1 MNGQLLGGRYQIIQ
15 VLAQGGFGQTYLA
28 NDTHR
33 PGHPV
38 CVVKQLR
45 PTKQNPELMPKI
57 QLWFKNEAEIL
68 ERLGLHDQIPQLLAY
83 FEEDKEFYLV
93 QEYIAGHT
101 LTHELILG
109 QPWDSKRV
117 TNLLTSI
124 LEILQFVHS
133 YGVIHRDVKPSNLI
147 RRQTDD
153 KLVLIDFG
161 TVKQIPPLDG
171 EGLQNLT
178 MAVGTPAYMPPEQI
192 YGYPQ
197 LNSDV
202 YAVGVIGIQAAS
214 GLSAQEIKTLIDP
227 NSPYAGIKNWR
238 DGASIS
244 QELTE
249 ILEKMV
255 ESDRRQRYQKVDDVL
270 QNLQKIDQ
278 PSRTF
283 AIESRSPLFS
293 HSTGSDVT
301 RIEATPQHQFLAK
314 WLPIGLG
321 VITLAI
327 ATAAGLYFF
336 LVPKSLIPKE
346 DNPTD
351 NQEQTSLRG
360 KEEGYILARVVAAH
374 ESFVWSVALSADGQT
389 LASGSEDKT
398 IKIWQAVT
406 GKLLHTLRAH
416 SENVRAVSLSADG
429 QTLVSGS
436 GDNTIKIWQTR
447 TGQLLNTLKGHSQPV
462 WSLTLSRDGQTLV
475 SGGQDNTIKI
485 WNVRTGELL
494 KTLNGHKSAVFSL
507 ALTPD
512 GLTVVSGS
520 QDKTIKIW
528 NLQTGKLIRTL
539 EDHTDAVRSVAISP
553 DGQKFASGSWDN
565 TVKIWDITTGKL
577 LRTIQGHSDRV
588 VAVAFGFDGETLA
601 SASVDKTVKIWDLQT
616 GNLYQTLSGHS
627 DWVLTMTMS
636 SWGHILVSGSRDR
649 TMRIWK

>member
-28 NDTHR
+28 HDAHR

-83 FEEDKEFYLV
+83 FEENKEFYLV

-101 LTHELILG
+101 LSQELILG

-117 TNLLTSI
+117 TNLLTGI

-161 TVKQIPPLDG
+161 TVKQIPPLDEQG
-171 EGLQNLT
+171 VPNLT
-178 MAVGTPAYMPPEQI
+178 MAVGTPAYMPPEQV

-197 LNSDV
+197 LNSDI

-214 GLSAQEIKTLIDP
+214 GLSAQEVKTLIDP
-227 NSPYAGIKNWR
+227 NSPYASIKDWR
-238 DGASIS
+238 DSTSIS
-244 QELTE
+244 QELTD

-255 ESDRRQRYQKVDDVL
+255 ESDRRQRYQTVDDVL
-270 QNLQKIDQ
+270 QELQKIDQ

-283 AIESRSPLFS
+283 AIESRSPIFS
-293 HSTGSDVT
+293 NSTDLTVT
-301 RIEATPQHQFLAK
+301 VSNSPPQQQFLTK

-321 VITLAI
+321 VMTLAI
-327 ATAAGLYFF
+327 ATAGGLYFF
-336 LVPKSLIPKE
+336 LVPNSPVPKE
-346 DNPTD
+346 GNTTVSQQPKP
-351 NQEQTSLRG
+351 SS
-360 KEEGYILARVVAAH
+360 KEEGYTLARVVAAH

-398 IKIWQAVT
+398 IKIWQVNT
-406 GKLLHTLRAH
+406 GTLLHTLKSH

-429 QTLVSGS
+429 QTLASGS

-447 TGQLLNTLKGHSQPV
+447 TGQLLNTLRGHSQPV
-462 WSLTLSRDGQTLV
+462 WSVTLSRDGQTLV
-475 SGGQDNTIKI
+475 SGSEDNTIKI

-494 KTLNGHKSAVFSL
+494 RTLNGHTSAVFSL

-512 GLTVVSGS
+512 GLTLVSGS

-539 EDHTDAVRSVAISP
+539 EDHTDAVRSVTISP

-565 TVKIWDITTGKL
+565 TIKVWNITTGKL
-577 LRTIQGHSDRV
+577 LRSISGHSDRV

-627 DWVLTMTMS
+627 DWVLSMTMS

>member
-28 NDTHR
+28 NDAHR

-68 ERLGLHDQIPQLLAY
+68 EKLGLHDRIPQLLAY
-83 FEEDKEFYLV
+83 FEENKEFYLV

-109 QPWDSKRV
+109 HPWDSKRV
-117 TNLLTSI
+117 TDLLTGI

-147 RRQTDD
+147 RRQTDS

-171 EGLQNLT
+171 QSVPNLT
-178 MAVGTPAYMPPEQI
+178 MAVGTPAYMPPEQV

-197 LNSDV
+197 LNSDI

-214 GLSAQEIKTLIDP
+214 GLSAQEVKTLIDP

-238 DGASIS
+238 DSSAIS
-244 QELTE
+244 QELAE

-255 ESDRRQRYQKVDDVL
+255 ESDRRLRYQTAEEVL
-270 QNLQKIDQ
+270 KGLQKIDP
-278 PSRTF
+278 PSQTL

-293 HSTGSDVT
+293 NSTVSNVT
-301 RIEATPQHQFLAK
+301 KIESTPQEQFLTK
-314 WLPIGLG
+314 WLPVGLG
-321 VITLAI
+321 VIALAI

-336 LVPKSLIPKE
+336 LVPKSPLSKE
-346 DNPTD
+346 DNPEPS
-351 NQEQTSLRG
+351 QEQPTPSR
-360 KEEGYILARVVAAH
+360 KEGYTLARVVAAH
-374 ESFVWSVALSADGQT
+374 DSFVWSVALSADGQT

-398 IKIWQAVT
+398 IKIWQAGT
-406 GKLLHTLRAH
+406 GKLLHTLKSH
-416 SENVRAVSLSADG
+416 SENVRAVTLSADG

-447 TGQLLNTLKGHSQPV
+447 TGQLLNTLRGHLQPV
-462 WSLTLSRDGQTLV
+462 WSVTLSRDGQTLV
-475 SGGQDNTIKI
+475 SGSEDKTIKI

-512 GLTVVSGS
+512 GLTLISSS

-553 DGQKFASGSWDN
+553 DGQKFASGSWDK
-565 TVKIWDITTGKL
+565 TIKVWDIATGKL
-577 LRTIQGHSDRV
+577 LRTIPGHSDRV
-588 VAVAFGFDGETLA
+588 VAVAFGFDGTTLA

-627 DWVLTMTMS
+627 DWVLSMTMS